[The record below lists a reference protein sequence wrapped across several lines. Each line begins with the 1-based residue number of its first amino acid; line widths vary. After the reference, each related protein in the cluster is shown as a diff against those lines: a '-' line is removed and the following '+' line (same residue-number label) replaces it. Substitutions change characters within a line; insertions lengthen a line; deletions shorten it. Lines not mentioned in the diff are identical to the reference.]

1 MKIIFFVHSLRKG
14 GAERLLLQIAK
25 YIFNKGHEIIV
36 LQAVNFDEYQEYS
49 EIKKDYLLDFKEYNW
64 PYIFPE
70 LVKKYRKYIQS
81 NEPDLVCVFSPLM
94 IIVAAFSFVKTNT
107 IHVIQGYGSVVRSG
121 SMKQFIYKILDRI
134 SLSILK
140 YNVVVP
146 TESLKNACLKYISF
160 KDSDIK
166 VIPSGID
173 NSQLIFN
180 RKDKDFDNQ
189 IIITMLGTIYKEK
202 GQRYAIE
209 AVKHIKK
216 ISPNLNILVK
226 IIGAG
231 SDEDY
236 INKKIIENG
245 LEKNVSLLGRRD
257 NAFEI
262 ISNSHIFWHL
272 SESEGMPLVVMEA
285 MALGIPVI
293 GFNVRGVNDVIKN
306 GSNGY
311 LAEFKDMNAIA
322 SYTIGLI
329 NDVEDY
335 NRVRVDARYKIDQIY
350 NIEKMFLNYEKYFV
364 EFHKSIN

>member
-25 YIFNKGHEIIV
+25 YLHNKGYQITV
-36 LQAVNFDEYQEYS
+36 LQAVDFDEYHEYS
-49 EIKKDYLLDFKEYNW
+49 EIKKEYLLDFKEYNW

-70 LVKKYRKYIQS
+70 LIKRYKKYIKS
-81 NEPDLVCVFSPLM
+81 SDPDLVCIFSPLM
-94 IIVAAFSFVKTNT
+94 VIIAALSFIRIKT
-107 IHVIQGYGSVVRSG
+107 IHIVQGYGSVVRTRSI
-121 SMKQFIYKILDRI
+121 KQFIYKILDRL
-134 SLSILK
+134 SLAILK
-140 YNVVVP
+140 FNVIVP
-146 TESLKNACLKYISF
+146 TESLKNACLEYLPIKSS
-160 KDSDIK
+160 KIK

-173 NSQLIFN
+173 NNQLLFN
-180 RKDKDFDNQ
+180 KKHADFDNQ
-189 IIITMLGTIYKEK
+189 IIVTMLGTIYKEK

-209 AVKHIKK
+209 SVKHIKK
-216 ISPNLNILVK
+216 IDPDLDIVVK

-236 INKKIIENG
+236 INKKIIEND
-245 LEKNVSLLGRRD
+245 LEKNILLLGRRE

-272 SESEGMPLVVMEA
+272 SKSEGMPLVVMEA
-285 MALGIPVI
+285 MALGIPVV
-293 GFNVRGVNDVIKN
+293 GFNVRGVNDVIKS

-311 LAEFKDMNAIA
+311 LAEFKDMKAIA

-329 NDVEDY
+329 NDAKDY
-335 NRVRVDARYKIDQIY
+335 NRVRVDARHKIDQIY
-350 NIEKMFLNYEKYFV
+350 NIEKMFLNYEKYFI